1 MKALTQ
7 RFMIILYEK
16 EWELNTKTIAL
27 RVLLSGCRRLVRS
40 KYVWHYK
47 ANTLHLFINDNL
59 NMYINDHLRMY
70 TSDYALI

>member
-47 ANTLHLFINDNL
+47 ENTLHLFA
-59 NMYINDHLRMY
+59 RVK
-70 TSDYALI
+70 

>member
-7 RFMIILYEK
+7 RFMMILYEK

-47 ANTLHLFINDNL
+47 ANTLHLFARVNFFWYKKVKKI
-59 NMYINDHLRMY
+59 H
-70 TSDYALI
+70 